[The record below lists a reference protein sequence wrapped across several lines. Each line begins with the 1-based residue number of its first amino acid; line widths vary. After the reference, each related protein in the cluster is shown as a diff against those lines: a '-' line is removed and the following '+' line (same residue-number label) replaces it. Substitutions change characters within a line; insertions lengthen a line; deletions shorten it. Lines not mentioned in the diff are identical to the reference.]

1 LNNTTALF
9 PFLVF
14 VFPMLKAFNF
24 KPQSIENPQETTNIL
39 FIDTQTPS
47 NSFFYQLDPIDEDF
61 ITMSEVLNKIADEKG
76 LYLKL

>member
-1 LNNTTALF
+1 
-9 PFLVF
+9 
-14 VFPMLKAFNF
+14 MLKAFNF